1 MRNFYFVFAFIFSS
15 FIFGQNKVTI
25 QGKVFDKSLQ
35 IPLESATIYFSKVS
49 DSTVVDYTI
58 SNSSGDFLLS
68 FQPINYPVVLRIS
81 FTGLK
86 EYKKE
91 FSSITQ
97 DLNLGKLELE
107 ENVNALKGVE
117 IKGEAPPITIKSDT
131 LEFNASS
138 FKVRPDANVESLLK
152 QLPGVE
158 IDEEG
163 KITVNGKEVNQVLV
177 NGKPFFDKDGKIA
190 LQNLPSDIINKVQVS
205 DTKTKKEEQT
215 GAAASSNNA
224 SINLTI
230 DEDKN
235 KGLFG
240 KAMAGYGTDD
250 RYESSLL
257 LNYFKNQRKFSV
269 LASSNNIN
277 STGFSMDEIF
287 DNMGGGRSRS
297 IWVGDNGAFGI
308 NGRSFGGNNGI
319 TRTNLMGMNYSDEWI
334 KKSEQSLSYFLSNST
349 TENTNKRDQ
358 ISFLPDG
365 DFRTTSQAT
374 TKNENTVHDF
384 STDFEFKIDSTT
396 TINFAPNFNTVKTIF
411 RNNSNQLSYDE
422 NNDLLNGSSSNDY
435 TENTSNSFKNNLTI
449 TKRFKRNSHY
459 VSFELIN
466 QNSKNTDDDYT
477 NSSTIFYQSGDPND
491 DRNQYNNSE
500 NKSNKYDAELS
511 FSKPITDSMQVV
523 LSANYELENI
533 DKSRLSLDYDA
544 FANDYTLLNENLTN
558 RFKSTEKNINP
569 KAGININKKKYNF
582 NATLGTSV
590 ISFDGSADYLGA
602 TTTIKRNYIL
612 PSARMYGNYKFSKT
626 QNIWVSYSF
635 NNSLPSVN
643 QIIPIEDL
651 ANPLNTFIGNPN
663 LDLNKYHEVYFSFRD
678 YDYSTRSGYGF
689 YSGGNIIEQ
698 QVISS
703 VSFDENRKR
712 TTTYENASGTYNGWA
727 GFYYNKTFKKDEHK
741 LRLSLRFNTDFGKSK
756 GLTNAIEYIANSV
769 RFTPRV
775 SLNYDYGE
783 LLNINPS
790 HRVTFNTTDYTNYV
804 IDNAKNTVHQFNLQT
819 TSYWPKNWVF
829 GNDFGYTYNS
839 NISDGFKK
847 DFYLWNTS
855 LSYSFYDKMFTAKV
869 KVYDI
874 LNQNQSNTRNITSTT
889 IIDEE
894 NDVLKR
900 YVMFSLTYKLSKF
913 GGKESK
919 KRNFWFD

>member
-1 MRNFYFVFAFIFSS
+1 MRKLFTLLFVAVSAISFS
-15 FIFGQNKVTI
+15 QNKI
-25 QGKVFDKSLQ
+25 SISGKILEKGPNV
-35 IPLESATIYFSKVS
+35 PLESATIYFAKVS

-58 SNSSGDFLLS
+58 SSSNGDFKFEIPALK
-68 FQPINYPVVLRIS
+68 YPVELKIS
-81 FTGLK
+81 YAGFK
-86 EYKKE
+86 EYKKRFNE
-91 FSSITQ
+91 LLEST
-97 DLNLGKLELE
+97 NLGTIHLE
-107 ENVNALKGVE
+107 ENVASLNEVVV
-117 IKGEAPPITIKSDT
+117 KGEAPPITIKSDT

-138 FKVRPDANVESLLK
+138 FKVRPDANVEALLK

-240 KAMAGYGTDD
+240 KAMAGYGSDD

-257 LNYFKNQRKFSV
+257 LNYFKNKRKFSV

-319 TRTNLMGMNYSDEWI
+319 TQTNLMGLNYSDEWV
-334 KKSEQSLSYFLSNST
+334 KDSEQSMSYFLSNSS
-349 TENTNKRDQ
+349 TENTNRRDQ
-358 ISFLPDG
+358 TSFLPDG
-365 DFRTTSQAT
+365 DFRTTSQAV
-374 TKNENTVHDF
+374 TKTDNTVHDF

-396 TINFAPNFNTVKTIF
+396 TINFAPSFNSVKTVF
-411 RNNSNQLSYDE
+411 KNNSSQLSYDE
-422 NNDLLNGSSSNDY
+422 NEDLLNENSSDDY
-435 TENTSNSFKNNLTI
+435 TENISNSFKNNLTV
-449 TKRFKRNSHY
+449 TKRFKRNSHF
-459 VSFELIN
+459 VSFEFNN
-466 QNSKNTDDDYT
+466 QNSKNTDDDFT
-477 NSSTIFYQSGDPND
+477 NSSTIFYQSGDPD
-491 DRNQYNNSE
+491 DIRNQYNNTK
-500 NKSNKYDAELS
+500 NKTNRYDAELS
-511 FSKPITDSMQVV
+511 FSKPITDSMQIV
-523 LSANYELENI
+523 LSAYYEYENF
-533 DKSRLSLDYDA
+533 DKSRLSLDYDDL
-544 FANDYTLLNENLTN
+544 ANDYTIVNDNLTN
-558 RFKSTEKNINP
+558 HFESSQKTFNP
-569 KAGININKKKYNF
+569 KAGVNVFKKKYNF

-590 ISFDGSADYLGA
+590 ISFNGSADYLGVN
-602 TTTIKRNYIL
+602 TNVKKNYIL
-612 PSARMYGNYKFSKT
+612 PSARMYANYKFSKT

-635 NNSLPSVN
+635 NNNLPTVN

-651 ANPLNTFIGNPN
+651 ANPLNTFIGNQD
-663 LDLNKYHEVYFSFRD
+663 LGLNKYHEGYFSFRD

-689 YSGGNIIEQ
+689 YSGGSIYEQ
-698 QVISS
+698 QVISA

-712 TTTYENASGTYNGWA
+712 TTTYENTSGTYNGWA

-741 LRLSLRFNTDFGKSK
+741 LRLSLRFNSDFSKSK
-756 GLTNAIEYIANSV
+756 GITDDIEYEANRLQFS
-769 RFTPRV
+769 PRI

-783 LLNINPS
+783 LFNINPS
-790 HRVTFNTTDYTNYV
+790 YRVNLNTTNYKNYI
-804 IDNAKNTVHQFNLQT
+804 IDNAKNTVHRFNIQT
-819 TSYWPKNWVF
+819 TNYWPKNWVF

-855 LSYSFYDKMFTAKV
+855 LSYSFFDKMFTAKV

-874 LNQNQSNTRNITSTT
+874 LNQNQSNTRNITATT

-894 NDVLKR
+894 NIVLKR
-900 YVMFSLTYKLSKF
+900 YVMFSLTYKLTKF
-913 GGKESK
+913 GGKET
-919 KRNFWFD
+919 KRNRFWFD